1 MSMKHIGTKI
11 LAGVLVVLLAGA
23 GVLIWRNLPELRRTR
38 NRSFTAPDVPREPAI
53 PVMW

>member
-1 MSMKHIGTKI
+1 MVATDVAARGIDVS
-11 LAGVLVVLLAGA
+11 GVELVVQ
-23 GVLIWRNLPELRRTR
+23 VEPPEDR